1 MKINARKAMTM
12 AIQSLE
18 LWKKTYP
25 VDWEQHDEEALEG
38 LRESLHLCETPISEE
53 RVRLLALDYKGW
65 RLVRATEKE
74 HGIY

>member
-1 MKINARKAMTM
+1 MKINARRAMTM

-25 VDWEQHDEEALEG
+25 VDWEQHDEDALQA
-38 LRESLHLCETPISEE
+38 LRESLHLCETPISED